1 MYNQKEMAKER
12 QHEDEEEI
20 SPELDKRK
28 ATVYKI
34 KRMDKEDG
42 RVRHIAV
49 GGVSSS
55 KTQEI

>member
-1 MYNQKEMAKER
+1 MAKER